1 MNSHQFAAAMLEEE
15 ITGEVFPGVLLQMA
29 KAFSNIDSDDKL
41 CVPPALQER
50 CAAGSTDY
58 GFTAARS
65 TLKSCSSF
73 FASWAPSSQSR
84 TVTCCSS
91 RWTRL
96 IAARRHSQ
104 SLQSRF
110 RAWTRQSLED
120 SLSCSSAFARG
131 CSLASACA
139 DPFSFAR
146 CSVETLA
153 SVTSYELTSSIEEL
167 DQLRDLESRPVLER
181 TAAGLLE
188 QKGRL
193 VAEFLDEKEIEERQK
208 QDGILD
214 ARDVASPGAF
224 TPAVTLR
231 IFLCCWFCVFRCT
244 AYGLGSGGF
253 NVLFEQASNKYFPIS
268 EDSPPAGAFGNYVLW
283 VHYII
288 QYVPSIIVS
297 FIEALIIYYDLLK
310 TALNIAE
317 IAGLKLYPLDP
328 VRLFVS
334 NSIMAEALELGHPA
348 YVRYGID
355 PMRGSSRLVLYLC
368 GLLYSA
374 RGGLSKFILK
384 VGVLGCVLRLLD

>member
-1 MNSHQFAAAMLEEE
+1 MLTRALTRCFAL
-15 ITGEVFPGVLLQMA
+15 
-29 KAFSNIDSDDKL
+29 
-41 CVPPALQER
+41 
-50 CAAGSTDY
+50 
-58 GFTAARS
+58 
-65 TLKSCSSF
+65 
-73 FASWAPSSQSR
+73 
-84 TVTCCSS
+84 
-91 RWTRL
+91 
-96 IAARRHSQ
+96 
-104 SLQSRF
+104 
-110 RAWTRQSLED
+110 
-120 SLSCSSAFARG
+120 
-131 CSLASACA
+131 
-139 DPFSFAR
+139 

-167 DQLRDLESRPVLER
+167 DQLRDLDSRPVLER

-193 VAEFLDEKEIEERQK
+193 VAELLDEKEIEERQK

-224 TPAVTLR
+224 TPAITLR

-253 NVLFEQASNKYFPIS
+253 NVLFEQASNKYFPVS
-268 EDSPPAGAFGNYVLW
+268 ENSPPAGAFGNYVIW
-283 VHYII
+283 VHYIV
-288 QYVPSIIVS
+288 QYVPSILVS

-310 TALNIAE
+310 TSLNIAE

-384 VGVLGCVLRLLD
+384 VRRSCVSCPTRLLLTCYACRLFSAVW

>member
-1 MNSHQFAAAMLEEE
+1 MRAPVRLWN
-15 ITGEVFPGVLLQMA
+15 TGG
-29 KAFSNIDSDDKL
+29 SDFGR
-41 CVPPALQER
+41 P
-50 CAAGSTDY
+50 T
-58 GFTAARS
+58 ARS
-65 TLKSCSSF
+65 MLKSCSSSS
-73 FASWAPSSQSR
+73 ANLAPSSRSR
-84 TVTCCSS
+84 NATCSS
-91 RWTRL
+91 SKWIQL
-96 IAARRHSQ
+96 IAARRLSP
-104 SLQSRF
+104 SLQSPF
-110 RAWTRQSLED
+110 RAWTPPSWEGC
-120 SLSCSSAFARG
+120 LSCSSACTGGCRLLTRALTRCFA
-131 CSLASACA
+131 L
-139 DPFSFAR
+139 

-167 DQLRDLESRPVLER
+167 DQLRDLDSRPVLER

-193 VAEFLDEKEIEERQK
+193 VAELLDEKEIEERQK

-224 TPAVTLR
+224 TPAITLR

-253 NVLFEQASNKYFPIS
+253 NVLFEQASNKYFPVS
-268 EDSPPAGAFGNYVLW
+268 ENSPPAGAFGNYVIW
-283 VHYII
+283 VHYIV
-288 QYVPSIIVS
+288 QYVPSILVS

-310 TALNIAE
+310 TSLNIAE

-384 VGVLGCVLRLLD
+384 VRRSCVSCPTRLLLTCYACRLFSAVW